1 MDVRYVPQVIPTQRP
16 LVFWA
21 ISAAVVA
28 SLVALIIVA
37 PLAAASGHNEIAG
50 AIYYAF
56 SPLCHQRPDRS
67 FYLEGHKL
75 GVCARCT
82 GIYFGFALTL
92 LAYPLVRSLR
102 TTSTPARK
110 WLFLA
115 ALPLLID
122 FSLTFFGI
130 WENTHTSRL
139 LTGLLLGSVAVFYV
153 MPGISDLSLRAL
165 QTTLPT
171 TQRPA
176 TFTLA
181 SPERI
186 ADAPSDY
193 PRKNA
198 RRISHSDSL
207 SRCVGTPKAWPVPA

>member
-207 SRCVGTPKAWPVPA
+207 SR